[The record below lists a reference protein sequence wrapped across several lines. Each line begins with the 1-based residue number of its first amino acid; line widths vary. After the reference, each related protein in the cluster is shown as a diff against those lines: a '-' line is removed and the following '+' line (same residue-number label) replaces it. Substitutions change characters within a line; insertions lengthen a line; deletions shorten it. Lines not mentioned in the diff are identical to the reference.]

1 MVIMANI
8 VEQFIQKRFSDRVKS
23 RRFHYGIVRN
33 SWFSKYAREKGYV
46 QNSLCKKIFGELV
59 MRDVASWGM
68 RHI

>member
-8 VEQFIQKRFSDRVKS
+8 VEQFVQKRFSDRVKS
-23 RRFHYGIVRN
+23 RRFQYGIVRN

-59 MRDVASWGM
+59 MRDVASWGTM
-68 RHI
+68 HI